1 MNILGLGTG
10 IIECLRI
17 GKMIERHGELFIN
30 RVYTMN
36 EIRFCQ
42 TRRHATQEFAG
53 RWAAKEAVL
62 QLLGA
67 RPKPGLSY
75 RDIELRNDSL
85 GKPTVRLRGGLR
97 DLVVS
102 QGIQE
107 ILVAIAHSRMHA
119 VAHAIALGGT
129 GKSMLDDEG

>member
-1 MNILGLGTG
+1 MALGTG

-17 GKMIERHGELFIN
+17 GKMIERHGEFFIN
-30 RVYTMN
+30 RVYTKN

-42 TRRHATQEFAG
+42 TRRHATQQFAG

-67 RPKPGLSY
+67 RPKPGLTY
-75 RDIELRNDSL
+75 RDIELRNDAM
-85 GKPTVRLRGGLR
+85 GKPMVRLRGGFR

-107 ILVAIAHSRMHA
+107 IMIAIAHSRMHA
-119 VAHAIALGGT
+119 VAHAIALGGPT
-129 GKSMLDDEG
+129 KSAAARDDD

>member
-1 MNILGLGTG
+1 VNIVGVGTG

-67 RPKPGLSY
+67 RPKPGLTY
-75 RDIELRNDSL
+75 RDIELRNDSQ
-85 GKPTVRLRGGLR
+85 GKPTVRLRGGFR

-102 QGIQE
+102 QGIHE

-129 GKSMLDDEG
+129 GKNMLGEES

>member
-1 MNILGLGTG
+1 VNILGIGSG

-67 RPKPGLSY
+67 RPKPGLTY
-75 RDIELRNDSL
+75 RDIELRNDSR
-85 GKPTVRLRGGLR
+85 GKPTVRLRGGFR

-107 ILVAIAHSRMHA
+107 ILVSIAHSRMHA
-119 VAHAIALGGT
+119 VAHAIALGGKGT
-129 GKSMLDDEG
+129 AMLDED

>member
-1 MNILGLGTG
+1 MTLVVGVDVTVVDRIAGA
-10 IIECLRI
+10 LRRNPRFAQRI
-17 GKMIERHGELFIN
+17 YTDGEQRYAAAKPERW
-30 RVYTMN
+30 
-36 EIRFCQ
+36 
-42 TRRHATQEFAG
+42 AS